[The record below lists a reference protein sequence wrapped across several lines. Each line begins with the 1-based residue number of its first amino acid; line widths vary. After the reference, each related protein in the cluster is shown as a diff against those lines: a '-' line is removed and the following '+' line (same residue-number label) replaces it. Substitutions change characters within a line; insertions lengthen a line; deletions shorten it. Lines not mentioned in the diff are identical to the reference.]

1 MPRNRFNPYSGKHGS
16 LLRIGL
22 SEPSQAPA
30 SKEPLQATGSGS
42 KTPAPIS
49 RRGDGP
55 PCTKYARG
63 SKESAIEIAS
73 NPDKVQEA
81 INAHNANVFSSGH
94 AKVRQNQEELWDDI
108 SEAASGKRPIQLT
121 AETMCRNISIL
132 RASKFRSAMAIAS
145 VAKFRHIEHEFP
157 WTPALQRQWDKSQ
170 KAVHRGLGPAAHA
183 SPFPLGEASKLIE
196 SSGPISPT
204 GPMHPARTIKIG
216 CWWLLREVELGN
228 CCLRDV
234 TEEQDNSVNILLP
247 ASKADVMALGESRG
261 HGCACE
267 NRTDGPALMPTRM
280 CPACLLKAQLKF
292 VREEFPGLGQDA
304 PLFPGSSGKFPTKAG
319 VINTISALAGQLG
332 KKEKTHSGAPCWG
345 GHAMRRGGA
354 QYLAAAGVDVWR
366 IQALARHSSAAILAY
381 IEKAHVP
388 TLKSISVEAA
398 SGRQQHALATEV
410 AKLKELIC
418 KGLRVKEPSETVK
431 PYNSLDNL
439 NANWI
444 CTEKAG
450 GKIHTKSKSSPGSTL
465 CKWRWA
471 RTPRTTHCEDA
482 FGPPNDYRPT
492 CMKCTRAE
500 KNEPDDSSINST
512 DEEDSE

>member
-1 MPRNRFNPYSGKHGS
+1 
-16 LLRIGL
+16 
-22 SEPSQAPA
+22 
-30 SKEPLQATGSGS
+30 
-42 KTPAPIS
+42 
-49 RRGDGP
+49 
-55 PCTKYARG
+55 
-63 SKESAIEIAS
+63 
-73 NPDKVQEA
+73 
-81 INAHNANVFSSGH
+81 
-94 AKVRQNQEELWDDI
+94 
-108 SEAASGKRPIQLT
+108 
-121 AETMCRNISIL
+121 
-132 RASKFRSAMAIAS
+132 
-145 VAKFRHIEHEFP
+145 
-157 WTPALQRQWDKSQ
+157 
-170 KAVHRGLGPAAHA
+170 
-183 SPFPLGEASKLIE
+183 
-196 SSGPISPT
+196 
-204 GPMHPARTIKIG
+204 MHPGRTIKIG

-280 CPACLLKAQLKF
+280 CPACLLKAQIKF
-292 VREEFPGLGQDA
+292 VKEEFPGLGQDA
-304 PLFPGSSGKFPTKAG
+304 PLFPGISGNFPSKAG
-319 VINTISALAGQLG
+319 VISTITALAGQLG

-418 KGLRVKEPSETVK
+418 KSLRVKETNETVR
-431 PYNSLDNL
+431 PYHSQDNV
-439 NANWI
+439 NAKWI

-450 GKIHTKSKSSPGSTL
+450 GKIHKEQVEPRHYIMQVALGKNAKNNALRRCVRPAERLQAHMRQMHPGREERVRRLQHKQHRRRRPVSSV
-465 CKWRWA
+465 
-471 RTPRTTHCEDA
+471 
-482 FGPPNDYRPT
+482 
-492 CMKCTRAE
+492 
-500 KNEPDDSSINST
+500 
-512 DEEDSE
+512 